1 MKQGILKVSLS
12 REVTK
17 RMSIERFLD
26 NSISS
31 WMVGNGEHSDIV
43 MSTRI
48 RLARNLNGYRF
59 PLAFTEDEAHKIDQ
73 SVSATL
79 VDADEELQ
87 MNFSSIQIKDV
98 SELNRQVLVEKHLI
112 SPKLANSPMT
122 GSVLLSEDESVSVM
136 VNEEDHIRIQCLFP
150 GLQIQQAYAQADTI
164 DRLLEKELPYAFD
177 EQFGYLTSC
186 PTNTGTGLRASVMM
200 HLPALTK
207 TKQINR
213 IVTII
218 SRLGMV
224 VRGIYGE
231 GSEALGNVYQVS
243 NQTTLGKT
251 EEDILADLQ
260 SITEQ
265 IIQKEREARDALL
278 KHSANTLEDRLYRSL
293 GTLSYARIMTTE
305 EAARCLS
312 DVRLGIDMGLIKDVD
327 VTILNECMVFMQP
340 GFLQM
345 YAGTTLNTSERDM
358 FRAKLLRE
366 RLQKGEKPKTKGE
379 GIA

>member
-1 MKQGILKVSLS
+1 
-12 REVTK
+12 
-17 RMSIERFLD
+17 MSIERFLD
-26 NSISS
+26 NSPSS
-31 WMVGNGEHSDIV
+31 WMAGIGDHSDIV

-79 VDADEELQ
+79 LDADEEFK
-87 MNFSSIQIKDV
+87 MNFSSIQIKDL
-98 SELNRQVLVEKHLI
+98 SELSRQVLVEKHLI

-122 GSVLLSEDESVSVM
+122 GSVLLSDDESVSVM
-136 VNEEDHIRIQCLFP
+136 INEEDHIRIQCLFP
-150 GLQIQQAYAQADTI
+150 GLQIQEAYTQADTI
-164 DRLLEKELPYAFD
+164 DRLLDKELPYAFD

-200 HLPALTK
+200 HLPALTM
-207 TKQINR
+207 TKQMNR

-251 EEDILADLQ
+251 EEDILSDLQ

-265 IIQKEREARDALL
+265 IIQKEKEARSALL
-278 KHSANTLEDRLYRSL
+278 NHSANTLEDRLYRSL
-293 GTLSYARIMTTE
+293 GTLSYARIITTE

-312 DVRLGIDMGLIKDVD
+312 DVRLGIDIGLIKDVD

-340 GFLQM
+340 GFLQK
-345 YAGTTLNTSERDM
+345 YAETTLNASERDT

-366 RLQKGEKPKTKGE
+366 RLQMGEKLKTKGE
-379 GIA
+379 ELA